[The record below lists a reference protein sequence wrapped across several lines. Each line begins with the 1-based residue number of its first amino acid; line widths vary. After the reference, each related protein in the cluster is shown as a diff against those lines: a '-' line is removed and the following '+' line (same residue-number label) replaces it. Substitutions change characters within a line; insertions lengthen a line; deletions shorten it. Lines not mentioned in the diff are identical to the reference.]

1 MQASVEMPPMA
12 RLITIIV
19 QAMVIVSAMRH
30 VIIIS
35 LNVGTILYV
44 SKPHPTGFS
53 SFRGN
58 CSGYFR
64 TILQV
69 PRPYAGYIR
78 RFMTNFWKKG
88 FVVDDDTDE
97 YAAVINGLSPEIE
110 SRDRL
115 HLTINPTLDCN
126 FMCWYC
132 YEDHLSGSFMNADV
146 IEAVKRFIS
155 RSVSEPDLRRMVIS
169 FFGGEPMLYYGKIIK
184 PLIRHSLDVCR
195 SAGKNVDFYM
205 TTNAWLFTPKV
216 TDELDSMG
224 VRIGLQI
231 PFDGG
236 GQVHD
241 KTKHLKDG
249 SGTYAKVRDNAIYA
263 ARSGFPVTVRCNY
276 THDNIL
282 SFMQVAED
290 FRDVA
295 SLPGFEVRFHRIWQ
309 EKEDAALREE
319 YAAVKGKFK
328 DYGYDVGDNAGRRG
342 LCYADKLNSLVINY
356 DGLIY
361 KCTARNFE
369 AKHSAGV
376 LNPDGTVTYN
386 DSNIK
391 RLSCKYKSK
400 SCRECLIFPICFQ
413 TCSQNVL
420 EARDP
425 DGCVADN
432 SPEAVERTVRAR
444 LRTFING
451 V

>member
-1 MQASVEMPPMA
+1 M
-12 RLITIIV
+12 
-19 QAMVIVSAMRH
+19 
-30 VIIIS
+30 
-35 LNVGTILYV
+35 
-44 SKPHPTGFS
+44 
-53 SFRGN
+53 
-58 CSGYFR
+58 
-64 TILQV
+64 
-69 PRPYAGYIR
+69 
-78 RFMTNFWKKG
+78 NFG
-88 FVVDDDTDE
+88 VRIDE
-97 YAAVINGLSPEIE
+97 V
-110 SRDRL
+110 RRL

-126 FMCWYC
+126 FRCWYC
-132 YEDHLSGSFMNADV
+132 YEDHLSGSFMSADV
-146 IEAVKRFIS
+146 VKAVKRFID

-309 EKEDAALREE
+309 EKEDAALR
-319 YAAVKGKFK
+319 K
-328 DYGYDVGDNAGRRG
+328 NMRR
-342 LCYADKLNSLVINY
+342 
-356 DGLIY
+356 
-361 KCTARNFE
+361 
-369 AKHSAGV
+369 
-376 LNPDGTVTYN
+376 
-386 DSNIK
+386 
-391 RLSCKYKSK
+391 
-400 SCRECLIFPICFQ
+400 
-413 TCSQNVL
+413 
-420 EARDP
+420 
-425 DGCVADN
+425 
-432 SPEAVERTVRAR
+432 
-444 LRTFING
+444 
-451 V
+451 

>member
-1 MQASVEMPPMA
+1 MKTSKYNYTLPLPDGKMLLYNTASDG
-12 RLITIIV
+12 L
-19 QAMVIVSAMRH
+19 
-30 VIIIS
+30 
-35 LNVGTILYV
+35 L
-44 SKPHPTGFS
+44 
-53 SFRGN
+53 
-58 CSGYFR
+58 
-64 TILQV
+64 ILQV
-69 PRPYAGYIR
+69 ELFGIFSDNSSSPEAIR
-78 RFMTNFWKKG
+78 GIHPAFYDKLLEKG

-97 YAAVINGLSPEIE
+97 YAAVIDGLSPEIE
-110 SRDRL
+110 SMDRL

-126 FMCWYC
+126 FRCWYC
-132 YEDHLSGSFMNADV
+132 YEDHLSGSFMSADV
-146 IEAVKRFIS
+146 VKAVKRFID

>member
-132 YEDHLSGSFMNADV
+132 YEDHLSGSFMSADV